1 MDEPTV
7 GVSPV
12 MEEEIAKVIRLI
24 NDKGIAVLLVEQD
37 AAMALRLANRGYVIE
52 IGRIVLS
59 GERDDLANNDEVK
72 RAYLGG

>member
-24 NDKGIAVLLVEQD
+24 NDKGIAV
-37 AAMALRLANRGYVIE
+37 
-52 IGRIVLS
+52 S
-59 GERDDLANNDEVK
+59 
-72 RAYLGG
+72 